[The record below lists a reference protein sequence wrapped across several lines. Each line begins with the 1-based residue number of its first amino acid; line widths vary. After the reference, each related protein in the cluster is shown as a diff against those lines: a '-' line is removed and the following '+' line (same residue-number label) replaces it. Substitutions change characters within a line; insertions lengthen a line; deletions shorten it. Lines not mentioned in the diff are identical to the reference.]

1 MVGIPSVEEI
11 IKKQQ
16 FNVFG
21 EEALVGTPAD
31 VRELIADYVKR
42 GRVTHLVCGMA
53 MSGLAPHLIRSSME
67 MFAKD
72 VMPAF
77 RK

>member
-1 MVGIPSVEEI
+1 MHGIPSVDEI
-11 IKKQQ
+11 IAKQE
-16 FNVFG
+16 FDVFG
-21 EEALVGTPAD
+21 EPALVGTPND
-31 VRELIADYVKR
+31 VREMIADYVKR

-53 MSGLAPHLIRSSME
+53 MSGLDPQHIRNSME

-72 VMPAF
+72 VIPAF